1 MNLKKISVMIGLT
14 LAVTAGFAEAE
25 RGRSEG
31 GKSRGVRREHR
42 QVTEGAKLHKFSTT
56 VEKERPE
63 LNEATKKLIAAY
75 RRDPSEANRAALEKQ
90 VRANYEKVL
99 DRKRAKLE
107 ELKRTARE
115 ESKVKEMEVIVEE
128 MLRDREHRI
137 AQSMARFAD
146 KRLRPGSREG
156 EDGFHPL
163 IGAAENVSIA
173 HTEVTNAEY
182 KNFKSDWP
190 FDDNRPVVNVSYS
203 DAVAYCDWL
212 TTQSA
217 PSTKQQTPST
227 KHQALSTNHQALST
241 KHSALSTKYRLPTED
256 EWELAAGHMPKDADF
271 NSKGEDGK
279 LSPVDAHKA
288 TLGACGGIDFWG
300 NAWEWTSTERGKGER
315 AVKGGS
321 WSTPRTLCRTECRTN
336 SRDEKARYA
345 DVGFRIVRVE
355 DTGNRR

>member
-1 MNLKKISVMIGLT
+1 MNVKIVFVVAMSF
-14 LAVTAGFAEAE
+14 VTFAGVAAD
-25 RGRSEG
+25 
-31 GKSRGVRREHR
+31 HR
-42 QVTEGAKLHKFSTT
+42 QATEGAKLHKFSTT

-63 LNEATKKLIAAY
+63 LNEETKKLIAAY
-75 RRDPSEANRAALEKQ
+75 RRNPSEANRAALEKQ

-128 MLRDREHRI
+128 MLRDRGHRI

-146 KRLRPGSREG
+146 KRLKPGSREG
-156 EDGFHPL
+156 EDGFHSL
-163 IGAAENVSIA
+163 IGAAENISIA

-182 KNFKSDWP
+182 RKFKPDWP
-190 FDDNRPVVNVSYS
+190 FDDNRPAVNVSYS
-203 DAVAYCDWL
+203 DAVAYCAWL

-217 PSTKQQTPST
+217 PSTK
-227 KHQALSTNHQALST
+227 HQALSTN
-241 KHSALSTKYRLPTED
+241 HSALSTKYRLPTED

-300 NAWEWTSTERGKGER
+300 NVWEWTSTERGKGER

-336 SRDEKARYA
+336 ARDEKTRYA
-345 DVGFRIVRVE
+345 DVGFRIVRVAGE
-355 DTGNRR
+355 R